1 MIKGQR
7 ATRPRVAGRD
17 HGPWRSCSC
26 LVWSVPSRSW
36 TKGRFT
42 HRSARSPSSGQQK
55 TLHRNWSEVEH
66 ALRRPDKGSA
76 VTSVVCGLGF
86 EQYEDENL
94 PRSGSSVSKS
104 EETPG
109 DLLTWLVGQ
118 PRSTPWTS
126 GLVSFH
132 GRHHRLRRE
141 GDEGPRNARG
151 VSNLLVTSMS
161 TWALPWRGCHSAEG
175 LHMLWS
181 ITSDWFRPPIM
192 AVLKGALNAG

>member
-1 MIKGQR
+1 MFGLERTLKKLDEG
-7 ATRPRVAGRD
+7 AFHA
-17 HGPWRSCSC
+17 
-26 LVWSVPSRSW
+26 SVCKI
-36 TKGRFT
+36 TFIG
-42 HRSARSPSSGQQK
+42 AAK

-118 PRSTPWTS
+118 RAVH
-126 GLVSFH
+126 L
-132 GRHHRLRRE
+132 GRL
-141 GDEGPRNARG
+141 A
-151 VSNLLVTSMS
+151 
-161 TWALPWRGCHSAEG
+161 W
-175 LHMLWS
+175 
-181 ITSDWFRPPIM
+181 
-192 AVLKGALNAG
+192 